1 MNKLKHLL
9 LPLLAALALPIA
21 VESKFYTEDTDL
33 MTDETK
39 ISFYISSETQVLNS
53 IGGSETI
60 NLWVRCNNSNPQ
72 IFFTTPTYNADNTK
86 VGVRWD
92 KDKASFY
99 NWNKSTDSQAFFHP
113 RPKEFA
119 QKLKEKDLLTVQWSP
134 YSSKDRAARF
144 DLNSQEFKDDI
155 SKAIKDGCNF

>member
-1 MNKLKHLL
+1 
-9 LPLLAALALPIA
+9 
-21 VESKFYTEDTDL
+21 

-39 ISFYISSETQVLNS
+39 ISFYISSKTQVLNS

-60 NLWVRCNNSNPQ
+60 NLWVRCNNSNPE
-72 IFFTTPTYNADNTK
+72 IFFTTPTYNADNTR

-99 NWNKSTDSQAFFHP
+99 NWTKSTDSQAFFHP

-119 QKLKEKDLLTVQWSP
+119 QKLKEKS
-134 YSSKDRAARF
+134 F
-144 DLNSQEFKDDI
+144 
-155 SKAIKDGCNF
+155 

>member
-1 MNKLKHLL
+1 MKSLL
-9 LPLLAALALPIA
+9 LPLLGLLALPTA
-21 VESKFYTEDTDL
+21 VESKFYKIDTDL

-60 NLWVRCNNSNPQ
+60 NLWVRCNNSYPE
-72 IFFTTPTYNADNTK
+72 IFFTTPTYNADNTR

-99 NWNKSTDSQAFFHP
+99 YWTKSTDSQAFFHP

-119 QKLKEKDLLTVQWSP
+119 QKLKEKSFLTVQWSP
-134 YSSKDRAARF
+134 YSSKDRAAKF
-144 DLNSQEFKDDI
+144 DLNSQEFKEDI
-155 SKAIKDGCNF
+155 SKAIADGCNF

>member
-1 MNKLKHLL
+1 MRRLL
-9 LPLLAALALPIA
+9 LLLLAAIALPTA
-21 VESKFYTEDTDL
+21 LESKFYKVDTDL

-60 NLWVRCNNSNPQ
+60 NLWVRCNNSNPE
-72 IFFTTPTYNADNTK
+72 IFFTTPTYNADNTR

-99 NWNKSTDSQAFFHP
+99 NWTKSTDSQAFFHP
-113 RPKEFA
+113 RPKEFS
-119 QKLKEKDLLTVQWSP
+119 QKLKEKSFLTVQWSP
-134 YSSKDRAARF
+134 
-144 DLNSQEFKDDI
+144 
-155 SKAIKDGCNF
+155 

>member
-1 MNKLKHLL
+1 MKRLL
-9 LPLLAALALPIA
+9 LLLLAAIALPNA
-21 VESKFYTEDTDL
+21 VESKFYTVDTDL

-53 IGGSETI
+53 IGRSETI

-72 IFFTTPTYNADNTK
+72 IFFTTPTYNADNTR

-99 NWNKSTDSQAFFHP
+99 SWSKSTDSQAFFHP
-113 RPKEFA
+113 KPKEFA
-119 QKLKEKDLLTVQWSP
+119 QELKEKDLLTVQWSP
-134 YSSKDRAARF
+134 YSSKDRAAKF

-155 SKAIKDGCNF
+155 SKAIADGCNL

>member
-1 MNKLKHLL
+1 MKRLL
-9 LPLLAALALPIA
+9 LPLLAFLALPTDL
-21 VESKFYTEDTDL
+21 ESKFYKVDTDL

-60 NLWVRCNNSNPQ
+60 NLWVRCNNSNPE
-72 IFFTTPTYNADNTK
+72 IFFTTPTYNADNTR

-99 NWNKSTDSQAFFHP
+99 NWTKSTDSQAFFHP

-119 QKLKEKDLLTVQWSP
+119 QKLKEKSFLTVQWSP
-134 YSSKDRAARF
+134 YSSKDRAAKF
-144 DLNSQEFKDDI
+144 DLNSQEFKEDI
-155 SKAIKDGCNF
+155 SKAIADGCNL

>member
-1 MNKLKHLL
+1 MKRLL
-9 LPLLAALALPIA
+9 LPLLAALALTNA
-21 VESKFYTEDTDL
+21 LESKFYTLDTDL

-39 ISFYISSETQVLNS
+39 IRFYISSETQIINS

-72 IFFTTPTYNADNTK
+72 IFFTTPTYNAENTK

-119 QKLKEKDLLTVQWSP
+119 QKLKEKSFLTVQWSP
-134 YSSKDRAARF
+134 YSSTSRAAKF
-144 DLNSQEFKDDI
+144 DLNSQEFKEDI
-155 SKAIKDGCNF
+155 SKAIADGCNF

>member
-1 MNKLKHLL
+1 MKRLLFLL
-9 LPLLAALALPIA
+9 LVAIALPTA
-21 VESKFYTEDTDL
+21 LESKFYTVETDL

-53 IGGSETI
+53 IGGSQTI
-60 NLWVRCNNSNPQ
+60 NLWVRCNNSNPE
-72 IFFTTPTYNADNTK
+72 IFFTTPTYNADNTR

-99 NWNKSTDSQAFFHP
+99 NWTKSTDSQAFFHP

-119 QKLKEKDLLTVQWSP
+119 QKLKQKSFLTVQWSP
-134 YSSKDRAARF
+134 YSSKNRAAKF
-144 DLNSQEFKDDI
+144 DLNSQEFKEDI
-155 SKAIKDGCNF
+155 SKAIADGCNF

>member
-1 MNKLKHLL
+1 MKRIL

-53 IGGSETI
+53 IGGSEMI
-60 NLWVRCNNSNPQ
+60 NLWVRCNNSKPQ

-155 SKAIKDGCNF
+155 SKAIEDGCNF